1 MHKSWWY
8 TLLFISW
15 MVCITFLSLSSL
27 SGLGNVTKTIH
38 IPHLDKFVHF
48 TFYFIATILGSFSL
62 RELKNNNLSLISTS
76 NKMFFFSVCYGMI
89 IEVFQYCFTANRHG
103 DFFDFIAN
111 SIGALFGWL
120 VIKYVIS
127 NQVAQK

>member
-1 MHKSWWY
+1 MLKNGKF
-8 TLLFISW
+8 TILFISW
-15 MVCITFLSLSSL
+15 MVFVTILSLSPL
-27 SGLGNVTKTIH
+27 SGLGNVTRTIN
-38 IPHLDKFVHF
+38 IPHIDKFVHF
-48 TFYFIATILGSFSL
+48 TFYFVATILGSFFL
-62 RELKNNNLSLISTS
+62 REFKKNKIDIISAS
-76 NKMFFFSVCYGMI
+76 DKMFFFSVCYGMI

-120 VIKYVIS
+120 VMKYVIS